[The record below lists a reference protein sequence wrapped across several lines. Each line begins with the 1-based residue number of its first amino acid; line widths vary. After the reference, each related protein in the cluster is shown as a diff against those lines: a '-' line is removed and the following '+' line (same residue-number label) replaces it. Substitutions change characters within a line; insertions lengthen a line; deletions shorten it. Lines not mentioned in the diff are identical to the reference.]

1 MDRKIWKRETTS
13 GERWREGGK
22 KGDVNRV
29 DILMGWAFVEPC
41 RMTLFLISVI
51 FSMNSHSLEIPM
63 CVVKHLRAT
72 PTYLAN
78 YLKVTAKLIR
88 RDVLFKGDG

>member
-1 MDRKIWKRETTS
+1 MAKD
-13 GERWREGGK
+13 GEKEEK
-22 KGDVNRV
+22 KEMSTEP
-29 DILMGWAFVEPC
+29 IFYWAFVEPC
-41 RMTLFLISVI
+41 RMTLFLISFI